1 MLRAF
6 YGLSDNPFSSDQ
18 TLLSH
23 QQEVF
28 DILGV
33 HSRQGGL
40 CLLMGEPGT
49 GKTSIRN
56 SIIYTQPKTIM
67 VVNVT
72 RTLHTYHNIIKI
84 LCQSFS
90 VDHSGSSFKCEK
102 RLIEQAYNLSRKGRM
117 LIVIIDDAHLMEM
130 DTLRRLRLLCED
142 FPKDHNIILI
152 GQVQLLHAMS
162 MRVNEDIKSRVTYST
177 VLKKLA
183 PDDMESFILDQ
194 LDQVGLPH
202 HTFTDN
208 ALALIIRSSEGIL
221 RKARN
226 LCLSCMV
233 EAVRS
238 KKKQIDIDNVNRVL
252 IQPHWRIDKD
262 VAFIDLKEDE
272 NEYGT

>member
-6 YGLSDNPFSSDQ
+6 YGIDTNPFSLDQ
-18 TLLSH
+18 SVTLLSH
-23 QQEVF
+23 QQDVF
-28 DILGV
+28 DILSV

-56 SIIYTQPKTIM
+56 SIIFTQPKTVM

-72 RTLHTYHNIIKI
+72 RTLHTYFNIIKI

-90 VDHSGSSFKCEK
+90 IDHSGSSFKCEK
-102 RLIEQAYNLSRKGRM
+102 RLIEQAYNLSRRSKT
-117 LIVIIDDAHLMEM
+117 LIIIIDDAHLMEM

-142 FPKDHNIILI
+142 FPKDHNVILI
-152 GQVQLLHAMS
+152 GQVQLLHVMS
-162 MRVNEDIKSRVTYST
+162 MRVNEDLKSRVTYST

-183 PDDMESFILDQ
+183 PDDMEGFVLGQ
-194 LDQVGLPH
+194 LDRVGLPH
-202 HTFTDN
+202 HTFTEN
-208 ALALIIRSSEGIL
+208 ALSLVVRSSEGIL

-226 LCLSCMV
+226 LCVSCMI

-238 KKKQIDIDNVNRVL
+238 RKKQIDIENVNRIL
-252 IQPHWRIDKD
+252 IQPHWRIDRD
-262 VAFIDLKEDE
+262 VEHLDIGKES
-272 NEYGT
+272 